1 MDDPFYEES
10 CAWGGAEGAPKFD
23 DPGEDCPPLVR
34 EHALQP
40 RNFGD
45 MTPGL
50 ADGYA
55 LLNDP
60 ACGDKIELW
69 IMVEDGRV
77 FDIRFKT
84 NGCATTIAVNS
95 MLTELALGKT
105 VAEAK
110 LLNNAD
116 IEKAFEGGIELQT
129 GCPLAGIKALQ
140 MAIVDYEKKVGADL
154 RVCP

>member
-1 MDDPFYEES
+1 MENPFSEES
-10 CAWGGAEGAPKFD
+10 CAWGGPEGAPKLD
-23 DPGEDCPPLVR
+23 DPGDDCPALVR
-34 EHALQP
+34 EHAVRP
-40 RNFGD
+40 RNFGE
-45 MTPGL
+45 MSPGL

-55 LLNDP
+55 QLDDP

-69 IMVEDGRV
+69 IMVEDGRI
-77 FDIRFKT
+77 FDIRFKS

-105 VAEAK
+105 VDAAK
-110 LLNNAD
+110 RLTNDD

-140 MAIVDYEKKVGADL
+140 MALEDFEKKKKI
-154 RVCP
+154 